1 MTAGMG
7 GSRMPGQPRLG
18 PYGGGWTTDNGVI
31 TTVNGRAVNQGGGGG
46 GGGGSQSAADL
57 RRSRSN
63 YEFLQAGEDRMNALA
78 GVEVDMAEQAMKDNE
93 EASRRAAGVLG
104 SSGGRE
110 VGGGAFSRLRGRR
123 NGVSLGGL
131 LTGGLA
137 SANRAKLAEAK
148 RKAVDTSYKARLM
161 SLDGQHSVS
170 ESTGI
175 KAALAALNKPTPAVK
190 APAAARV

>member
-1 MTAGMG
+1 M
-7 GSRMPGQPRLG
+7 
-18 PYGGGWTTDNGVI
+18 
-31 TTVNGRAVNQGGGGG
+31 
-46 GGGGSQSAADL
+46 SAADL

-63 YEFLQAGEDRMNALA
+63 YELLQAGEDRANAMA
-78 GVEVDMAEQAMKDNE
+78 GVEVEMAEQAMRDNE
-93 EASRRAAGVLG
+93 EASRRAAGVLS

-148 RKAVDTSYKARLM
+148 RKAVDTSYKARLTA
-161 SLDGQHSVS
+161 LDGENKVS
-170 ESTGI
+170 AHRGI
-175 KAALAALNKPTPAVK
+175 TEALAALNKPAPAAK
-190 APAAARV
+190 APAPAKV

>member
-1 MTAGMG
+1 
-7 GSRMPGQPRLG
+7 
-18 PYGGGWTTDNGVI
+18 
-31 TTVNGRAVNQGGGGG
+31 
-46 GGGGSQSAADL
+46 L

-63 YEFLQAGEDRMNALA
+63 YEFLQAGEDRANAMA

-93 EASRRAAGVLG
+93 EASRRAASVLG

-137 SANRAKLAEAK
+137 SANRAKLGEVK
-148 RKAVDTSYKARLM
+148 RKAVDTSYKARLE
-161 SLDGQHSVS
+161 SLQGQHSVN

-190 APAAARV
+190 APAAAKV